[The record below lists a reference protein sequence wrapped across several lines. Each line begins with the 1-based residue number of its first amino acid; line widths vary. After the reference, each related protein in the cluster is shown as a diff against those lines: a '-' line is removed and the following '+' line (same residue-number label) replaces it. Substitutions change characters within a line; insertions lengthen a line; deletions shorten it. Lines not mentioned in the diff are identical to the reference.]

1 MRMIKI
7 ISRSES
13 AVLLLRTVTHSPQT
27 LFTIMSLIFFARA
40 RVLRRGVRA
49 WGRRRGAGRRHAR
62 DARAN
67 GEHQIGTQ
75 GYMVRSLARL
85 R

>member
-27 LFTIMSLIFFARA
+27 LLTIMSLIFFARA

-49 WGRRRGAGRRHAR
+49 WGRRRGAGREQASRPPYCTSTSTST
-62 DARAN
+62 
-67 GEHQIGTQ
+67 EL
-75 GYMVRSLARL
+75 VR
-85 R
+85 